1 MITTARTAL
10 LTANLPNITSGVI
23 TYYEVSY
30 RVTGSSDVMMLNF
43 NTTTNDMPLNGT
55 VTGLIPFTN
64 YTFSVRACAAAGCG
78 DPSDEVTQSTLED
91 GMLCH
96 FVHVCVWFS
105 FLGRLIWELSV
116 ILYM

>member
-30 RVTGSSDVMMLNF
+30 QITGSSNEVTLNI
-43 NTTTNDMPLNGT
+43 NTTDSMPLNGT

-64 YTFSVRACAAAGCG
+64 YTFSVSACTTAGCG

-96 FVHVCVWFS
+96 FVHVCVCVRACTHACVNVCVFH
-105 FLGRLIWELSV
+105 
-116 ILYM
+116 YQ